1 MALMRLATKT
11 AAVYVII
18 GGRASPM
25 ARLGKFGRLPA
36 GRRTEPGVF
45 NEVCAIFAH
54 NQALLAWQRL
64 SNLLIPSHSHS
75 IISEP
80 PNGLFCLAFCAS
92 RRTDTVGHTVEMD
105 RWRAIDP
112 DRSRTHR
119 SICCRIRFF
128 RIPTH
133 SGPGQVYRQARG
145 VLPSDVPPRKTAG
158 LR

>member
-80 PNGLFCLAFCAS
+80 FNRLFCLAFCAS
-92 RRTDTVGHTVEMD
+92 HRTDTVRHTVETG
-105 RWRAIDP
+105 RWRAIGS
-112 DRSRTHR
+112 DRSRKTPEHVLSYSLLR
-119 SICCRIRFF
+119 SVQATASSTVTRKAF
-128 RIPTH
+128 
-133 SGPGQVYRQARG
+133 YRR
-145 VLPSDVPPRKTAG
+145 R
-158 LR
+158 